1 MSHSLQIVDGANCD
15 GHHESLGAFHQRA
28 VEDSPS
34 TGGAFHSCAALFF
47 DQRFLTNVATTNYQ
61 CSSRIRGTTGPT
73 AQDVHIC
80 QETELE
86 TRQVRRRNG
95 SGTYGVRTR
104 RLP

>member
-15 GHHESLGAFHQRA
+15 GHHESLGAFHQSA
-28 VEDSPS
+28 VGDSPS
-34 TGGAFHSCAALFF
+34 TGGTFRSRAEMFF
-47 DQRFLTNVATTNYQ
+47 DEVFLTNVATTNYK
-61 CSSRIRGTTGPT
+61 CSSRIRRTTGPT

-95 SGTYGVRTR
+95 SGTYGVRT
-104 RLP
+104 

>member
-1 MSHSLQIVDGANCD
+1 MSHSLQIIDGANCD

-34 TGGAFHSCAALFF
+34 TGGSYHPCAELFF
-47 DQRFLTNVATTNYQ
+47 DQRFLTNVATTDYERN
-61 CSSRIRGTTGPT
+61 SRIRGTTETT
-73 AQDVHIC
+73 AHDVHIY